1 MDESR
6 GEPEDEEVEAE
17 VEEEETGGGD
27 CEEEQAPRGRK
38 GIKGT
43 AAAVAL
49 EEEDLDLWLLFV
61 SSGFL

>member
-17 VEEEETGGGD
+17 GDETGGGD